1 MPREIHWTDSEE
13 IGIQLQE
20 KFPDIDPLT
29 VRFTDLHKYVTE
41 LEGFA
46 DDPAKSNESR
56 LEAIQ
61 MAWHEEFPK
70 RMIPQSADI
79 LFPVPGQDRR

>member
-1 MPREIHWTDSEE
+1 MPREILWTDSEE

-20 KFPDIDPLT
+20 KVPDIDPLK
-29 VRFTDLHKYVTE
+29 VRFTDLHKMVTE

-46 DDPAKSNESR
+46 DDPVKSNESR

-61 MAWHEEFPK
+61 MAWHEEFK
-70 RMIPQSADI
+70 DTQ
-79 LFPVPGQDRR
+79 G

>member
-1 MPREIHWTDSEE
+1 MAREIHWSDAEE

-20 KFPDIDPLT
+20 KFPDLDPLA

-41 LEGFA
+41 LDGFV
-46 DDPAKSNESR
+46 DDPAKSNESK

-61 MAWHEEFPK
+61 MAWYEEYK
-70 RMIPQSADI
+70 DAQ
-79 LFPVPGQDRR
+79 

>member
-1 MPREIHWTDSEE
+1 MARDIHWTDSEE

-29 VRFTDLHKYVTE
+29 VRFTDLLRYVTE

-61 MAWHEEFPK
+61 MAWHEEHEDAK
-70 RMIPQSADI
+70 
-79 LFPVPGQDRR
+79 G

>member
-20 KFPDIDPLT
+20 KFPDTDPLT
-29 VRFTDLHKYVTE
+29 VRFTDLHRRVTE

-61 MAWHEEFPK
+61 MAWLEEFK
-70 RMIPQSADI
+70 DA
-79 LFPVPGQDRR
+79 QD

>member
-1 MPREIHWTDSEE
+1 MPQEITWLDAEE

-20 KFPDIDPLT
+20 KYPEIDPLT
-29 VRFTDLHKYVTE
+29 VRFTELHKYVTS

-46 DDPAKSNESR
+46 DDPAKSTESK

-61 MAWHEEFPK
+61 MAWHEEHEDA
-70 RMIPQSADI
+70 SGAT
-79 LFPVPGQDRR
+79 

>member
-1 MPREIHWTDSEE
+1 MPREIDWTDSEE
-13 IGIQLQE
+13 IGILLQE
-20 KFPDIDPLT
+20 KYPEIEPYS

-46 DDPAKSNESR
+46 DDPAKSNEGR

-61 MAWHEEFPK
+61 MAWHEEFEDAK
-70 RMIPQSADI
+70 
-79 LFPVPGQDRR
+79 G

>member
-1 MPREIHWTDSEE
+1 MKLRTDSVPTHEETMPREIMWTDVEE

-29 VRFTDLHKYVTE
+29 VRFTDLLRYVTE

-61 MAWHEEFPK
+61 MAWHEEFEDAK
-70 RMIPQSADI
+70 
-79 LFPVPGQDRR
+79 G

>member
-1 MPREIHWTDSEE
+1 MAREITWNDAEE
-13 IGIQLQE
+13 IGIKLQE
-20 KFPDIDPLT
+20 KFPGVDPFT

-46 DDPAKSNESR
+46 DDPAKSNEPK

-61 MAWHEEFPK
+61 MAWHEEYK
-70 RMIPQSADI
+70 DAQ
-79 LFPVPGQDRR
+79 